1 MTDASSEL
9 RFDGR
14 VALVTGAG
22 RNLGRAYARL
32 LAARG
37 ARVVVNDLGVAISD
51 TDGAGTPPPANP
63 ARDVVAEIEAAGGAA
78 VLSEDS
84 VATPAGGAAIVQTA
98 LDAFG
103 RLDIVVN
110 NAGVVRQAPFAEYGP
125 ALVDDE
131 LASQVG
137 GHFNVT
143 RAAWPALTAAGYGRV
158 LNLSSGAGL
167 WGVPQMTGYA
177 AAKLGIVGFTR
188 ALALEGAAHGIT
200 VNVVAPCAKTRPGG
214 FGPIPASP
222 ALHAWLSVDE
232 VAPVVTWL
240 VHEDCT
246 VTGECFSV
254 GGGYVG
260 RVTVAVNDGWRGR
273 PLTPERVRDDWAAVM
288 ADGPWTPL
296 PAGRGDLDRMLD
308 GFRP

>member
-1 MTDASSEL
+1 MTDGSSEL

-14 VALVTGAG
+14 VAVVTGAG
-22 RNLGRAYARL
+22 RNLGRAYAQL

-51 TDGAGTPPPANP
+51 TDGAGTPPAANP
-63 ARDVVAEIEAAGGAA
+63 ARDVVAEIEAAGGTA

-84 VATPAGGAAIVQTA
+84 VATPTGGAAIVQTA
-98 LDAFG
+98 LDTFG

-125 ALVDDE
+125 ALLDDE
-131 LASQVG
+131 LASQLG

-143 RAAWPALTAAGYGRV
+143 RAAWPALSAAGYGRV

-177 AAKLGIVGFTR
+177 ATKLGIVGFTR